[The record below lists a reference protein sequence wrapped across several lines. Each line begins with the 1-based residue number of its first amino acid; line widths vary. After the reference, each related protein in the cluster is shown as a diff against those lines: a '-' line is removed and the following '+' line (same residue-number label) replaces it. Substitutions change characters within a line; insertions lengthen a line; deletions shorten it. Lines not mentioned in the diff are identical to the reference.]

1 MAAEVALGV
10 LHALDLVVLAAVE
23 GNRAFD
29 RADLRVARLDPAV
42 EDADPDALAGRVAEG
57 PVARDLLGPVDADR
71 DALARSGGQAPGGK
85 VGGLAHPLIVSG

>member
-10 LHALDLVVLAAVE
+10 FHALDLVVLTAAE

-42 EDADPDALAGRVAEG
+42 EDAHPDALAGRVAEG
-57 PVARDLLGPVDADR
+57 PVARYLLGPVDADR
-71 DALARSGGQAPGGK
+71 DALAGSGRQAPRG
-85 VGGLAHPLIVSG
+85 